1 MSSSILPDHLSWS
14 QNDLVRISVV
24 IHDLQRPVLIHILN
38 NNNIIRLLNS
48 TIDAEN
54 VADVTRKKERRED
67 TINDKHKQ
75 NDKQIKNNKKSRLSL
90 PVQYSKWLT
99 PRGSPGGPGER
110 ARWRHVCTFA
120 GRTQLFQLAQF

>member
-1 MSSSILPDHLSWS
+1 MSSSILPDHLSRS

-38 NNNIIRLLNS
+38 NNSNIIRLLNN

-67 TINDKHKQ
+67 TINEKHKQ
-75 NDKQIKNNKKSRLSL
+75 NDKQIKNNKKPAVLACAIFKMADTTWVSRWS
-90 PVQYSKWLT
+90 
-99 PRGSPGGPGER
+99 R
-110 ARWRHVCTFA
+110 
-120 GRTQLFQLAQF
+120 